1 MPQKFGNVARDDGL
15 RAFLPSLSGQPAWI
29 ISDGIAGHLAISTG
43 VAEALGVRA
52 QVKPVTARWP
62 WRQLA
67 PNGPADPL
75 AMRPLLR
82 EVLPEIVLGAGRQT
96 VPVVRALRKAGAFT
110 VLFQAPRAMFRSA
123 DVVWAPAHDRLKS
136 AYAVSTLTPPH
147 RFSPVRLAEL
157 RQTLPEEIAALPSPR
172 ATLLLGGPG
181 AGYTYDDDAIAD
193 LAGRLAALASQVGS
207 LLITPS
213 RRTPT
218 ALLRAAEE
226 VTAHKPRL
234 IWDGAGVNPYPQ
246 FLASA
251 DLFVVTADSVN
262 MAGEACATGRPV
274 YIFTPPGGRAKFR
287 RYHQALEAHGATRP
301 LPEAGA
307 PLSFWTYQPIHA
319 AAQVAA
325 EIESRWRARLNNT

>member
-1 MPQKFGNVARDDGL
+1 M
-15 RAFLPSLSGQPAWI
+15 RAFVPSLSGQPAWI
-29 ISDGIAGHLAISTG
+29 ISDGIAGHLAITTG
-43 VAEALGVRA
+43 VAEALGVKA
-52 QVKPVTARWP
+52 QVKTVSARWP

-67 PNGPADPL
+67 PNGPADPK
-75 AMRPLLR
+75 AMRPLLSQ
-82 EVLPEIVLGAGRQT
+82 VLPEIVLGAGRQT
-96 VPVVRALRKAGAFT
+96 VPVMRALRRAGAFT
-110 VLFQAPRAMFRSA
+110 VLFQAPRTLFRSA
-123 DVVWAPAHDRLKS
+123 DVVWAPAHDRLS
-136 AYAVSTLTPPH
+136 GAHVIATLTPPH
-147 RFSPVRLAEL
+147 RFSPARLAEL
-157 RQTLPEEIAALPSPR
+157 RRTMPDEIAALPSPR

-234 IWDGAGVNPYPQ
+234 IWDGAGDNPYPQ

-287 RYHQALEAHGATRP
+287 RYHQALRGHGATRP
-301 LPEAGA
+301 LPQPGISISA
-307 PLSFWTYQPIHA
+307 WTYQPIHA
-319 AAQVAA
+319 ATEVAA
-325 EIESRWRARLNNT
+325 EIEARWRARVNNT

>member
-1 MPQKFGNVARDDGL
+1 MPENFGNVAQEGGL
-15 RAFLPSLSGQPAWI
+15 RAFVPGLSGQPAWI
-29 ISDGIAGHLAISTG
+29 ISDGIAGHLAITTG
-43 VAEALGVRA
+43 VAEALGVKA
-52 QVKPVTARWP
+52 QVKPVSARSP

-67 PNGPADPL
+67 PNGPADP
-75 AMRPLLR
+75 AVMRPLLR
-82 EVLPEIVLGAGRQT
+82 QVLPEIVLGAGRQT
-96 VPVVRALRKAGAFT
+96 VPVIRALRRAGAFT
-110 VLFQAPRAMFRSA
+110 VLFQAPRALFRSA
-123 DVVWAPAHDRLKS
+123 DVIWAPAHDRL
-136 AYAVSTLTPPH
+136 AGPHIIATLTPPH
-147 RFSPVRLAEL
+147 RFSPARLAEL
-157 RQTLPEEIAALPSPR
+157 RRAMPAHIAALPAPR
-172 ATLLLGGPG
+172 AALLLGGPG
-181 AGYTYDDDAIAD
+181 AGYAYDDDTIAA

-234 IWDGAGVNPYPQ
+234 IWDGAGDNPYPQ

-262 MAGEACATGRPV
+262 MVGEACATGQPV
-274 YIFTPPGGRAKFR
+274 YVFTPPGGRGKFR

-301 LPEAGA
+301 LPEAGM
-307 PLSFWTYQPIHA
+307 PLSSWAYQPIHA

-325 EIESRWRARLNNT
+325 EIEARWRARLNNT